1 MLSLHLPK
9 KHTCAYID
17 RTEKTLGSGLVPR
30 MAQLLHYASVPQ
42 GPRSFGAGIQLCPF
56 PYPLILGLTTWHK
69 RNVGRWDPSQRP
81 EMSLH
86 IKAHSFF
93 FLHLP
98 LRRNLGSP
106 AGGKGLTCAMKPHH
120 PVDRGPTNIR
130 EPWRDQNCSM
140 STPDLQT
147 HEPKKSF
154 IVWSHWL
161 WGSLLSSKCQYTT
174 DKKPLCLLNRDV
186 KNLN

>member
-9 KHTCAYID
+9 KHTCAYIY

-98 LRRNLGSP
+98 LRRNWVRLLEGRDWRVQWSP
-106 AGGKGLTCAMKPHH
+106 ITLWIEDPQTSESLEETRTAQCLLLTC
-120 PVDRGPTNIR
+120 RL
-130 EPWRDQNCSM
+130 M
-140 STPDLQT
+140 SQRN
-147 HEPKKSF
+147 
-154 IVWSHWL
+154 
-161 WGSLLSSKCQYTT
+161 LLLFEAT
-174 DKKPLCLLNRDV
+174 DFGAV
-186 KNLN
+186 Y